1 MPELSLQE
9 RLQPSLLDRLTD
21 DEPEK
26 TQESRTKRVI
36 SLREL
41 RAIILRDLSWLLN
54 CTNLAS
60 SEDLADYPEVERS
73 VLNFGLRDLSS
84 QTTDSVKTASRGLE
98 RMLDRA
104 IRTFEPRIL
113 AKTLKVKILPP
124 KTGREVGSVTFEIEG
139 MLWAQ
144 PLPLSLYLETEL
156 DLEIGQANVRERG
169 HSGFR

>member
-1 MPELSLQE
+1 M
-9 RLQPSLLDRLTD
+9 RLAHSGDRLTD
-21 DEPEK
+21 DEPAK
-26 TQESRTKRVI
+26 TQESRNDRVI

-54 CTNLAS
+54 CTNMTS

-84 QTTDSVKTASRGLE
+84 QTTDSVRTAAGNLE
-98 RMLDRA
+98 RMLERA
-104 IRTFEPRIL
+104 IKTFEPRIL
-113 AKTLKVKILPP
+113 GKTLKVKILPP
-124 KTGREVGSVTFEIEG
+124 KTDRAVGAVTFEIEG

-156 DLEIGQANVRERG
+156 DM
-169 HSGFR
+169 